1 VRVTNELPEWAVRMD
16 SPLERRLG
24 VVLEKV
30 SPEETRGRMPVEGN
44 TQIAG
49 ILHGGAT
56 CALAEG
62 LGSIAAYA
70 YGRERD
76 LVPVG
81 VDINATHHRSTTKG
95 WVTGVARPLYLGSRT
110 VTYEIVVSDEQGHR
124 LATARITC
132 QLRPGSLPL

>member
-1 VRVTNELPEWAVRMD
+1 MATMT
-16 SPLERRLG
+16 SPLEERLG
-24 VVLEKV
+24 VVIEKV
-30 SPEETRGRMPVEGN
+30 SAEETRGRMPVEGN

-76 LVPVG
+76 LLPVG
-81 VDINATHHRSTTKG
+81 VDINATHHRAAREG
-95 WVTGVARPLYLGSRT
+95 WVTGVARPLYLGATT
-110 VTYEIVVSDEQGHR
+110 VTYEIVISDEQGR
-124 LATARITC
+124 RMTTARLTC
-132 QLRPGSLPL
+132 QLRPGTL

>member
-1 VRVTNELPEWAVRMD
+1 MT
-16 SPLERRLG
+16 SPLEERLG
-24 VVLEKV
+24 VVIEKV
-30 SPEETRGRMPVEGN
+30 SAEETRGRMPVEGN

-76 LVPVG
+76 LLPVG
-81 VDINATHHRSTTKG
+81 VDINATHHRPARKG
-95 WVTGVARPLYLGSRT
+95 WVTGVARPLYLGATT
-110 VTYEIVVSDEQGHR
+110 VTYEIVISDEQGHR
-124 LATARITC
+124 MTTARITC
-132 QLRPGSLPL
+132 QLRPGTL

>member
-1 VRVTNELPEWAVRMD
+1 MT
-16 SPLERRLG
+16 SPLEERLG
-24 VVLEKV
+24 VVIEKV
-30 SPEETRGRMPVEGN
+30 SAEETRGRMPVEGN

-76 LVPVG
+76 LLPVG
-81 VDINATHHRSTTKG
+81 VDINATHHRAAREG
-95 WVTGVARPLYLGSRT
+95 WVTGVARPLYLGATT
-110 VTYEIVVSDEQGHR
+110 VTYEIIISDEQGR
-124 LATARITC
+124 RMTTARITC
-132 QLRPGSLPL
+132 QLRPGTI

>member
-1 VRVTNELPEWAVRMD
+1 MT
-16 SPLERRLG
+16 SPLEERLG
-24 VVLEKV
+24 VVIEKV
-30 SPEETRGRMPVEGN
+30 SAEETRGRMPVEGN

-76 LVPVG
+76 LLPVG
-81 VDINATHHRSTTKG
+81 VDINATHHRAAREG
-95 WVTGVARPLYLGSRT
+95 WVTGVARPLYLGATT
-110 VTYEIVVSDEQGHR
+110 VTYEIVISDEQGR
-124 LATARITC
+124 RMTTARLTC
-132 QLRPGSLPL
+132 QLRPGTI

>member
-1 VRVTNELPEWAVRMD
+1 MATMT
-16 SPLERRLG
+16 SPLEERLG
-24 VVLEKV
+24 VVIEKV
-30 SPEETRGRMPVEGN
+30 SAEETRGRMPVEGN

-76 LVPVG
+76 LLPVG
-81 VDINATHHRSTTKG
+81 VDINATHHRAAREG
-95 WVTGVARPLYLGSRT
+95 WVTGVARPLYLGATT
-110 VTYEIVVSDEQGHR
+110 VTYEIVISDEQGR
-124 LATARITC
+124 RMTTARLTC
-132 QLRPGSLPL
+132 QLRPGTI

>member
-1 VRVTNELPEWAVRMD
+1 MATMT
-16 SPLERRLG
+16 SPLEERLG
-24 VVLEKV
+24 VVIEKV
-30 SPEETRGRMPVEGN
+30 SAEETRGRMPVEGN

-76 LVPVG
+76 LLPVG
-81 VDINATHHRSTTKG
+81 VDINATHHRAAREG
-95 WVTGVARPLYLGSRT
+95 WVTGVARPLYLGATT
-110 VTYEIVVSDEQGHR
+110 VTYEIVISDEQGHR
-124 LATARITC
+124 MTTARITC
-132 QLRPGSLPL
+132 QLRPGTI

>member
-1 VRVTNELPEWAVRMD
+1 MT
-16 SPLERRLG
+16 SPLEERLG
-24 VVLEKV
+24 VVIEKV
-30 SPEETRGRMPVEGN
+30 SAEETRGRMPVEGN

-76 LVPVG
+76 LLPVG
-81 VDINATHHRSTTKG
+81 VDINATHHRAAREG
-95 WVTGVARPLYLGSRT
+95 WVTGVARPLYLGATT
-110 VTYEIVVSDEQGHR
+110 VTYEIVISDEQGHR
-124 LATARITC
+124 MTTARITC
-132 QLRPGSLPL
+132 QLRPGTI

>member
-1 VRVTNELPEWAVRMD
+1 MATMT
-16 SPLERRLG
+16 SPLEERLG
-24 VVLEKV
+24 VVFEKV
-30 SPEETRGRMPVEGN
+30 SAEETRGRMPVEGN

-76 LVPVG
+76 LLPVG
-81 VDINATHHRSTTKG
+81 VDINATHHRAAREG
-95 WVTGVARPLYLGSRT
+95 WVTGVARPLYLGATT
-110 VTYEIVVSDEQGHR
+110 VTYEIVISDEQGHR
-124 LATARITC
+124 MTTARLTC
-132 QLRPGSLPL
+132 QLRPGTI